1 MIQKFKRLDQAA
13 TISSGKKKK
22 KTKTVRPEQN
32 ISQLRLV
39 SAPSS
44 PICFLSLLS
53 PCFLQG
59 MARHQFRLTVLTS

>member
-13 TISSGKKKK
+13 TISSGKKK

-44 PICFLSLLS
+44 PFAFCRCCLLVSLKEWHGTSSVLLS
-53 PCFLQG
+53 
-59 MARHQFRLTVLTS
+59 